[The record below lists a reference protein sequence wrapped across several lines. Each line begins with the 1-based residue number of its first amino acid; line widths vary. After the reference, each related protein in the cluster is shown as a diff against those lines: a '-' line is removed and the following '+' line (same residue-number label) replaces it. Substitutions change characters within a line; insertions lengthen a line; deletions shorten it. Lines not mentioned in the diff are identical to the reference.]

1 MRKGIFTNIF
11 IKNLQNLSA
20 MFTPGS
26 GSSNNNEDPCGS
38 GSATLPVPVR
48 E

>member
-11 IKNLQNLSA
+11 IKNLQDLSA
-20 MFTPGS
+20 IFTP